1 MLPECMFITGEN
13 QRFMPIAIS
22 NAEFNTIR
30 DISYHHFGIR
40 FSDAKKSLIESRI
53 HSLLLQHNFDSY
65 GEYLAYLQ
73 NDQEGIA
80 LPEFIARM
88 TTNHSY
94 FYRENDHLNFLV
106 GRALPPILK
115 KLQNNRQYDLRIWS
129 AGCATGEEPYMLVM
143 MMMDLLGN
151 EYQRWNAGVLAT
163 DISEKA
169 LAIAKEGLY
178 PEGKINLV
186 PENLKR
192 KYFSKQSNGQWAVSN
207 KVREQVV
214 FRNLNLM
221 SNFSVFKN
229 RFHIIFSRNVMI
241 YFDTN
246 SREILVN
253 KFFRQTVEEGYLFVG
268 LSESLRGEA
277 SPYRYIQPGVY
288 QKPVET
294 TSGVNQRGILNRKSK
309 DTQL

>member
-1 MLPECMFITGEN
+1 MT
-13 QRFMPIAIS
+13 IAIS
-22 NAEFNTIR
+22 DGEFNTIR
-30 DISYHHFGIR
+30 DISYRHFGIR
-40 FSDAKKSLIESRI
+40 FSDVKKSLIESRI
-53 HSLLLQHNFDSY
+53 HALLLRHNFSSY
-65 GEYLAYLQ
+65 AEYLSYLQ
-73 NDQEGIA
+73 NDQEGAA

-106 GRALPPILK
+106 GQALPPIIKTLEK
-115 KLQNNRQYDLRIWS
+115 RKNYDLRIWS

-143 MMMDLLGN
+143 MLMDLLGHD
-151 EYQRWNAGVLAT
+151 YQRWNAGVLAT

-169 LAIAKEGLY
+169 LGIAKEGLY
-178 PEGKINLV
+178 PEGKISLV

-192 KYFSKQSNGQWAVSN
+192 KYFSKKSDGQWAVSD

-221 SNFSVFKN
+221 TDFSVFKN

-241 YFDTN
+241 YFDTK
-246 SREILVN
+246 SREFLVN
-253 KFFRQTVEEGYLFVG
+253 KFFERTVEGGYLFVG

-288 QKPVET
+288 QKTDVN
-294 TSGVNQRGILNRKSK
+294 TSGENQRGFPNKKSK
-309 DTQL
+309 GRQP